1 MRLIN
6 TNTLEFAEF
15 LGPTTPPY
23 AILSHTWE
31 DGEVSLR
38 EMTDPS
44 PSVTSK
50 NGYRKIVDYCR
61 LAAREGYGWA
71 WIDTCCIDKTNH
83 AELAESINSMFR
95 WYEEAIVCH
104 VFLADL
110 AADAELEDALSRC
123 RWFTRG
129 WTLQELIAPKTVHF
143 HDQSWDMR
151 GTKANLITE
160 LAAITGILDTVLDGG
175 LPLHQVCIAVRM
187 SWASNRETT
196 RPEDAA
202 YCLLGIFDVNM
213 PMIYGEGKKAFRRL
227 QEEIIRQS
235 TDLTVFACHHQPE
248 AVVHA
253 VHVGS
258 EFENGTRLD
267 AAPMLASSPRD
278 FKMHST
284 RQAQGLLRTIGI
296 SKWSDLDTEYAIT
309 NKGLRMTTRLALLA
323 DKEGRGSWVTGVARR
338 YFLALGEVQY
348 DTNDGGKQTKE
359 IIGIILN
366 KVGPNIFLRRGGT
379 LDVIPR
385 TRMMSTILTP
395 PLGFYIWMG
404 DYKTFHVMRE
414 SLTRQIVIL
423 PRCGVV
429 TVKFSSANVADGGPR
444 PTPSNAM
451 VRVVRA
457 IPASHWDETNRYFL
471 YPLKD
476 PLVLAVNFKVELD
489 GQTTHLICTIDKR
502 GSYPPPAY
510 LSNPSEEP
518 GVNRW
523 FYSREAAREG
533 SSWEDVPLKLS
544 DPTKPLTSETT
555 VRGVSYSVTIEKLG
569 ADDPRSS
576 AAKTVFEL
584 RLRITQHSTAASNS
598 ITEQLHGQPG
608 QDRSWIKLI
617 TGRSQTRR

>member
-6 TNTLEFAEF
+6 TDTLEFAEF
-15 LGPTTPPY
+15 LGPKTPPY

-143 HDQSWDMR
+143 HDLSWDMR

-160 LAAITGILDTVLDGG
+160 LAAITGILETVLDGG

-202 YCLLGIFDVNM
+202 YCLLGIFDVHM

-248 AVVHA
+248 AVVH
-253 VHVGS
+253 VGS
-258 EFENGTRLD
+258 EFEAGSRVD
-267 AAPMLASSPRD
+267 AAPMLASSALD
-278 FKMHST
+278 FEMHST
-284 RQAQGLLRTIGI
+284 RQAQGLLQTIGNTT
-296 SKWSDLDTEYAIT
+296 KWSNLDTEYAIT
-309 NKGLRMTTRLALLA
+309 NKGLRMTTKLTLLS
-323 DKEGRGSWVTGVARR
+323 DNEGSWVAGGARL
-338 YFLALGEVQY
+338 YFLALGKVQY
-348 DTNDGGKQTKE
+348 DIKDVGKRTRE

-429 TVKFSSANVADGGPR
+429 PVKFSAANVADGGPR

-457 IPASHWDETNRYFL
+457 IPESHWDETNRFFL

-476 PLVLAVNFKVELD
+476 PLVLAVDFEVEVE

-502 GSYPPPAY
+502 WGFLAY

-518 GVNRW
+518 GMTRW
-523 FYSREAAREG
+523 FYSREATGEG
-533 SSWEDVPLKLS
+533 SMWEDVPLK
-544 DPTKPLTSETT
+544 DPTQPLPSETT
-555 VRGVSYSVTIEKLG
+555 VRGVSYSVTIEKLR

-576 AAKTVFEL
+576 AAKAVFEL
-584 RLRITQHSTAASNS
+584 RLRITQHSTAASYS

-608 QDRSWIKLI
+608 QDRSWIKRI